1 GFINF
6 TAFETK
12 TPGHLHVYI
21 HKGHT
26 TLQEANQLGKIISMK
41 LAAKQPKQWRMFP
54 TLDLPLEYNILNL
67 PYEVYAKERGASWSK
82 HM

>member
-1 GFINF
+1 M
-6 TAFETK
+6 
-12 TPGHLHVYI
+12 
-21 HKGHT
+21 
-26 TLQEANQLGKIISMK
+26 ISMK

-54 TLDLPLEYNILNL
+54 TLDLPMEYNILNL